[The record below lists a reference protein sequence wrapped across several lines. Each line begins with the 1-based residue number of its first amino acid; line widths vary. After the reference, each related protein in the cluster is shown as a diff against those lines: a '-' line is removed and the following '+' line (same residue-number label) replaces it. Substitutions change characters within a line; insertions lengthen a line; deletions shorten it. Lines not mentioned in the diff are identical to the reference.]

1 MKTTISSITL
11 LIILC
16 LAGCSFSTKSTDLM
30 LNTASLQID
39 SAQKAEAEQFAS
51 VEFDEA
57 KTLYQSA
64 LSAPNGKQKS
74 VLAERANA
82 KARLAESVAK
92 QVKAEQEAD
101 KLETELKI
109 IEEKASK
116 VQLERQTAEEEFN
129 QFKQGDNQ

>member
-1 MKTTISSITL
+1 MKAIISSITL

-16 LAGCSFSTKSTDLM
+16 LAGCSFSTKSADLM
-30 LNTASLQID
+30 LNNASLQID

-74 VLAERANA
+74 ILAERANA

-109 IEEKASK
+109 IEEKANK
-116 VQLERQTAEEEFN
+116 VQLERQTAEDEFN
-129 QFKQGDNQ
+129 QFTQKNQ